1 MSPLRSFLVNITAR
15 SATRADVETLS
26 GLYRLLEAEQ
36 AALKPMWPLADGLDE
51 PVAESFRSTMEDD
64 DSVLLMGEL
73 DDVSLG
79 FLWARIEPLLSQ
91 AEGRRVGVVRLV
103 FTEAEARGVG
113 IGSTMLAAAMAELSA
128 RGIDLFDA
136 RVSPGHRNAKNFF
149 EAHGFSARLIVMH
162 HDPAR

>member
-1 MSPLRSFLVNITAR
+1 MNITAR
-15 SATRADVETLS
+15 PATPADVETLS

-36 AALKPMWPLADGLDE
+36 AALRAMWPLADGVNE
-51 PVAESFRSTMEDD
+51 PIASSLAGILEDG
-64 DSVLLMGEL
+64 DSMLLMGCL
-73 DDVSLG
+73 DEVPLG

-91 AEGRRVGVVRLV
+91 AQGRRVGVVRLV
-103 FTEAEARGVG
+103 FTEMEARGVG
-113 IGSTMLAAAMAELSA
+113 IGSTMLESAMIELSG
-128 RGIDLFDA
+128 RGVDLFDA

>member
-1 MSPLRSFLVNITAR
+1 MNITAR
-15 SATRADVETLS
+15 PATPADVETLS

-36 AALKPMWPLADGLDE
+36 AALRAMWPLADGVDE
-51 PVAESFRSTMEDD
+51 PITSSLLGILEDG
-64 DSVLLMGEL
+64 DSILLMGCL
-73 DDVSLG
+73 DEVPLG

-91 AEGRRVGVVRLV
+91 AQGRRVGVVRLV
-103 FTEAEARGVG
+103 FTEMEARGVG
-113 IGSTMLAAAMAELSA
+113 IGSTMLESAMSELSG
-128 RGIDLFDA
+128 RGVDLFDA